1 LSKRAR
7 FLWAQKANVYEDA
20 GIAHEMSLPHG
31 RQRLM
36 PLATPKRDSAARQFA
51 AFSVIMLV
59 GVLALGLVLALSYRA
74 EATRRGLAQ
83 GRSEAVL
90 MAQTAID
97 PRLDGRMLSLGLSPT
112 ETYDMNRLVQTA
124 VKSHNVLRL
133 RLRDEAGDVIYSNDG
148 SGLHSDAETDD
159 LDEVLDA
166 AHGSISASITR
177 LNADSDDTGPLGPP
191 AVEVYMPLVAGTP
204 AQQVGVLEVYLPYT
218 PIQRDVDAGLDS
230 LYRNLAIGLG
240 LFYLLLVG
248 ISFTVGRRLR
258 RQVKL
263 NAYNAEHDALTGL
276 PNRTLFHH
284 MIEDELVR
292 QRGTAKT
299 TMIAIVDLDRF
310 KEVNDTLGH
319 HNGDRLLSA
328 LSERL
333 SAHLHG
339 LNALARLGG
348 DEFGILISDVDD
360 PDVMLHQLRAVIEG
374 EVNVGGM
381 PLSVEASI
389 GYVLSP
395 QHGSDVDELLQLA
408 DVAMYTAKVRHAGVL
423 AYDASQNHYEASN
436 LTLIAELRTAI
447 ETDQLVLY
455 YQPKVRISDGRIDAV
470 EALVRWQ
477 HPTRGLLQPDSFIP
491 LAEQTDLIDRLT
503 EWVVRRALFD
513 MQNLGPVA
521 QGLTVSV
528 NVSAR
533 NLSSAGFASK
543 IVEALDI
550 ANVAPHRLFIEVTET
565 ALMTDPIR
573 AAAVLGELDR
583 AGVRLSID
591 DFGSGQTSLGYLATL
606 PIHELKIDR
615 SFITD
620 MLDHHGHA
628 AIVHSIVDLGHNLG
642 FSVVG
647 EGVETRT
654 VLDELAAT
662 GCDVAQGYLFTRPMA
677 SDLLIA
683 WLNDYA
689 MAGASSRF

>member
-1 LSKRAR
+1 MT
-7 FLWAQKANVYEDA
+7 
-20 GIAHEMSLPHG
+20 G
-31 RQRLM
+31 
-36 PLATPKRDSAARQFA
+36 ATPKRDSAARQFA

-59 GVLALGLVLALSYRA
+59 GVLALGLILALSYRT
-74 EATRRGLAQ
+74 EAARRGLDQ

-90 MAQTAID
+90 MAQTAIE
-97 PRLDGRMLSLGLSPT
+97 PRLDGRLLSHGLNAA
-112 ETYDMNRLVQTA
+112 ETTDMNRLVQTA
-124 VKSHNVLRL
+124 VKNHNVLRL
-133 RLRDEAGDVIYSNDG
+133 RLRDLAGNVVYSNDG
-148 SGLHSDAETDD
+148 SGLDSDKQNNDM
-159 LDEVLDA
+159 DEVLDA
-166 AHGSISASITR
+166 AHGSIAASITR
-177 LNADSDDTGPLGPP
+177 LNADSNDTGPLGPP
-191 AVEVYMPLVAGTP
+191 AVEVYMPLMAGTP
-204 AQQVGVLEVYLPYT
+204 VHQIGVLEVYLPYT

-230 LYRNLAIGLG
+230 LYRNLAVGLG

-258 RQVKL
+258 RQVKI
-263 NAYNAEHDALTGL
+263 NAYNGEHDTLTGL
-276 PNRTLFHH
+276 PNRTLFHD

-292 QRGTAKT
+292 VSGTGQT

-310 KEVNDTLGH
+310 KEINDTLGH

-328 LSERL
+328 LSTRL
-333 SAHLHG
+333 TSHLSG
-339 LNALARLGG
+339 LDALARLGG
-348 DEFGILISDVDD
+348 DEFGILISDVED
-360 PDVMLHQLRAVIEG
+360 PDAMLHQLRAVIEG

-395 QHGSDVDELLQLA
+395 QHGCDVDELLQLA
-408 DVAMYTAKVRHAGVL
+408 DVAMYSAKVRHAGVL
-423 AYDASQNHYEASN
+423 AYDVSQNHYDASN

-447 ETDQLVLY
+447 ENDQLVLH
-455 YQPKVRISDGRIDAV
+455 YQPKVRINDGRVDAV

-491 LAEQTDLIDRLT
+491 IAEQTDLIDRLT
-503 EWVVRRALFD
+503 DWVVGRALFD
-513 MQNLGPVA
+513 MQHLGPVV

-533 NLSSAGFASK
+533 NLSSAGFASN
-543 IVEALDI
+543 VVGALHH
-550 ANVAPHRLFIEVTET
+550 AGVAPHRLFIEVTET
-565 ALMTDPIR
+565 ALMSDPVR

-591 DFGSGQTSLGYLATL
+591 DFGSGQTSLGYLSTL

-647 EGVETRT
+647 EGVETRN

-677 SDLLIA
+677 SELLVA

-689 MAGASSRF
+689 MVGASSRP

>member
-1 LSKRAR
+1 
-7 FLWAQKANVYEDA
+7 
-20 GIAHEMSLPHG
+20 MSTTKL
-31 RQRLM
+31 
-36 PLATPKRDSAARQFA
+36 KRDSATRQFA
-51 AFSVIMLV
+51 AFAAIMLA
-59 GVLALGLVLALSYRA
+59 GVLALGLVLALSYHA

-90 MAQTAID
+90 MAQTAVD
-97 PRLDGRMLSLGLSPT
+97 PRLDGRPLSLGLSSA
-112 ETYDMNRLVQTA
+112 ETTDMNRLVQTA

-133 RLRDEAGDVIYSNDG
+133 RLRDLAGDVIYSNDG
-148 SGLHSDAETDD
+148 SGLRSDSESDD
-159 LDEVLDA
+159 MDEVLDA
-166 AHGSISASITR
+166 AHGSISASITH
-177 LNADSDDTGPLGPP
+177 LNADSDDSGPLGPP
-191 AVEVYMPLVAGTP
+191 AVEVYMPLMAGTP
-204 AQQVGVLEVYLPYT
+204 NHQVGVLEVYLPYT
-218 PIQRDVDAGLDS
+218 PIQRDVDAGLDN
-230 LYRNLAIGLG
+230 LYRNLAVGLG

-248 ISFTVGRRLR
+248 ISFTVGGRLR

-263 NAYNAEHDALTGL
+263 NAYNAQHDALTGL
-276 PNRTLFHH
+276 PNRTLFHD
-284 MIEDELVR
+284 MIEEELVR
-292 QRGTAKT
+292 LRGANET

-328 LSERL
+328 LSERM
-333 SAHLHG
+333 SAHLSG

-348 DEFGILISDVDD
+348 DEFGILISGVDD
-360 PDVMLHQLRAVIEG
+360 PDAMLHQLRAVIEG
-374 EVNVGGM
+374 EINVGGM

-395 QHGSDVDELLQLA
+395 RHGSDVDELLQLA

-423 AYDASQNHYEASN
+423 AYHVSQNHYEASN

-491 LAEQTDLIDRLT
+491 VAEQTDLIDRLT
-503 EWVVRRALFD
+503 EWVVGRALFD

-543 IVEALDI
+543 VVQALDV

-565 ALMTDPIR
+565 ALMTDPVR

-591 DFGSGQTSLGYLATL
+591 DFGSGQTSLGYLSTL

-677 SDLLIA
+677 SDLLVA

-689 MAGASSRF
+689 MAGATSRF